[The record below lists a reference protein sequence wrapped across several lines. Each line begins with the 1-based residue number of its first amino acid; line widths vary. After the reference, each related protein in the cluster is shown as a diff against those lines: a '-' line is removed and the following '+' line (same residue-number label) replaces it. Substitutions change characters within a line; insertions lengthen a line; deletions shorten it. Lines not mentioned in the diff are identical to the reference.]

1 MSTSK
6 KPAKNMD
13 DTYAALQSLIA
24 KGRKE
29 GMIRTNELNAQLE
42 KMDLTPEK
50 IEEIYDRFESM
61 NIQIVGNELELEL
74 DDDLD
79 LGMDDGLGGD
89 VDLSG
94 MDDEDLVDPVDLA
107 AEYSLDDPVRMYLK
121 ANDTDELSAKKGDTY
136 NVHHEH
142 AAKHPCHRKSEICR
156 HSSKRLPGYGA
167 KKGLCTSCILWSA
180 WSIPDYAGRRT
191 DYFPRI
197 YSCCKSQSIQTLQ

>member
-1 MSTSK
+1 MNNSK

-13 DTYAALQSLIA
+13 ETYSALQSLIA

-94 MDDEDLVDPVDLA
+94 MDDEDLPQ
-107 AEYSLDDPVRMYLK
+107 
-121 ANDTDELSAKKGDTY
+121 
-136 NVHHEH
+136 
-142 AAKHPCHRKSEICR
+142 C
-156 HSSKRLPGYGA
+156 
-167 KKGLCTSCILWSA
+167 
-180 WSIPDYAGRRT
+180 
-191 DYFPRI
+191 
-197 YSCCKSQSIQTLQ
+197 

>member
-1 MSTSK
+1 MNNSK

-13 DTYAALQSLIA
+13 ETYSALQSLIA

-61 NIQIVGNELELEL
+61 NIQIVGNEPELEL

-94 MDDEDLVDPVDLA
+94 MDDEDLPQ
-107 AEYSLDDPVRMYLK
+107 
-121 ANDTDELSAKKGDTY
+121 
-136 NVHHEH
+136 
-142 AAKHPCHRKSEICR
+142 C
-156 HSSKRLPGYGA
+156 
-167 KKGLCTSCILWSA
+167 
-180 WSIPDYAGRRT
+180 
-191 DYFPRI
+191 
-197 YSCCKSQSIQTLQ
+197 

>member
-61 NIQIVGNELELEL
+61 NIQLVGAELELEL

-79 LGMDDGLGGD
+79 LGMDDGLGR
-89 VDLSG
+89 
-94 MDDEDLVDPVDLA
+94 
-107 AEYSLDDPVRMYLK
+107 Y
-121 ANDTDELSAKKGDTY
+121 
-136 NVHHEH
+136 H
-142 AAKHPCHRKSEICR
+142 
-156 HSSKRLPGYGA
+156 
-167 KKGLCTSCILWSA
+167 
-180 WSIPDYAGRRT
+180 
-191 DYFPRI
+191 
-197 YSCCKSQSIQTLQ
+197 LQQEG